1 MNCTKVNTAH
11 ANLLTTAALHTH
23 CIRMVPLSVAYC
35 LLKDLTQPLTYN
47 DQLQLACSQMVY
59 IFFPSSSHLTNKN
72 QRTLICH

>member
-59 IFFPSSSHLTNKN
+59 IFFLFSKFFTFD
-72 QRTLICH
+72 